1 MPWYFHAAL
10 KQIFPSGK
18 LLSFFAFISVTGV
31 TLGVMVLLV
40 VQSVMNGFVFDIQS
54 NLAKTNGDIQIV
66 SRAPIVGWEDWLENL
81 EARPEVK
88 AAAPLAHGVVMLQAR
103 NRPMFP
109 YVWGLDL
116 ESGPEVLPFEDFLQ
130 SGTMDDLDDRSIF
143 VSGGVARELT
153 LGVGTEVAVYTPLM
167 LDRMKVDEVIR
178 PITMRVAGIFETGW
192 NEVDSRTVVVTL
204 RTMQELYGLGESVH
218 GVVMKLEDGVD
229 TAEYAGVL
237 NAGLS
242 EEYHAQTWMDVNSDF
257 LFVLRLEKTMMFFIM
272 IFIVLVASFSIAI
285 SLMMAVIRKT
295 REIGLLS
302 AMGAS
307 RFGIGAC
314 FCLQG
319 FLIGTVG
326 TILGI
331 IGALVALHFRN
342 NIFHLFAHLTG
353 RGQALTDAYGFS
365 YLPAHYII
373 SDFIIVALFSI
384 FVSTLAGLIPAW
396 RAARVQPAEALR
408 NDA

>member
-18 LLSFFAFISVTGV
+18 VLSFFAFISVTGV

-40 VQSVMNGFVFDIQS
+40 VQSVMNGFVHDIQS

-66 SRAPIVGWEDWLENL
+66 SSAPIAGWEDWIGRLED
-81 EARPEVK
+81 RPEVK
-88 AAAPLAHGVVMLQAR
+88 AVAPLAQGVVMLQAR
-103 NRPMFP
+103 NRPTFP
-109 YVWGLDL
+109 YVWGVDLDA
-116 ESGPEVLPFEDFLQ
+116 GPEVIPMHEFLQ
-130 SGTMDDLDDRSIF
+130 AGTLDDLDDRSIF
-143 VSGGVARELT
+143 VSTGVARELT
-153 LGVGTEVAVYTPLM
+153 LGVGSEVSVYTPLM
-167 LDRMKVDEVIR
+167 LDRLKVDEVIR
-178 PITMRVAGIFETGW
+178 PINMRVAGVFETGW

-204 RTMQELYGLGESVH
+204 RTMQELYGLNESVH
-218 GVVMKLEDGVD
+218 GLVMRLEEGVD
-229 TAEYAGVL
+229 ASEYAATL

-242 EEYHAQTWMDVNSDF
+242 EQYYAQTWMQMNSDF

-319 FLIGTVG
+319 FFIGTVG
-326 TILGI
+326 TVFGI
-331 IGALVALHFRN
+331 VGALLALHFRN
-342 NIFHLFAHLTG
+342 NIFHLFANLSG
-353 RGQALTDAYGFS
+353 RGQALTEAYGFS

-373 SDFIIVALFSI
+373 SDFVIVALFSI

-396 RAARVQPAEALR
+396 RAARLQPAEALR
-408 NDA
+408 NEF